1 MAKKNDELATTGG
14 GALAVPEN
22 LQGGLVIEGQDGSAK
37 MGRLHLYQGTPEEEQ
52 KYGADSG
59 FKRGDFIDDLERRK
73 IGDKIEMMILGGF
86 TTWSRWEKGQRN
98 PAYTF
103 TKRSDVPAEDLAWS
117 GEGASR
123 TPPVASECVNAIVV
137 VKGEQYPYLF
147 RFKRTAL
154 KAFKETIDPN
164 EARRGG
170 AKRGHGLY
178 TLAGKDDK
186 NAAGQAYKR
195 LSVLKMSEPDA
206 EMNAMASTVKQSIAE
221 WKAKA
226 DALAKDQD
234 NEGGGGDS
242 APPF

>member
-1 MAKKNDELATTGG
+1 MAKKQDELVKAEGG
-14 GALAVPEN
+14 ELAVPEN

-73 IGDKIEMMILGGF
+73 IGDKVEMMILGGF

-98 PAYTF
+98 PVYTF
-103 TKRSDVPAEDLAWS
+103 DKKASVPKGDLEWT
-117 GEGASR
+117 GEGANR

-154 KAFKETIDPN
+154 KCFKETIEPN

-186 NAAGQAYKR
+186 NAAGQAFKR

-206 EMNAMASTVKQSIAE
+206 EMNAMASTVKASLAE

-226 DALAKDQD
+226 DAMAKEQD
-234 NEGGGGDS
+234 SGGES
-242 APPF
+242 ELPI